1 MLKFGRK
8 KRGPPGKPELPP
20 EQDVDDDDASPEDR
34 ITAMTPT
41 GYAMPSALSTQKF
54 QMAETNA
61 PRRSSTN
68 KKKAMPPLFLYMESG
83 DFQKAKERARRHPRE
98 VKTWATIKIKSS
110 DDTTKRLALH
120 QACFKV
126 SSLL

>member
-1 MLKFGRK
+1 MLKFSRK
-8 KRGPPGKPELPP
+8 KRGSPGKPELPP
-20 EQDVDDDDASPEDR
+20 EQDDDDASPEDH
-34 ITAMTPT
+34 ITAMTP
-41 GYAMPSALSTQKF
+41 GYAMPSALSSQKF

-61 PRRSSTN
+61 PRRSSTK

-126 SSLL
+126 SSLQS